1 MIETAARTEAHVGSR
16 TSLTVVVCAYTEAR
30 LPLLVQSIDALL
42 TELHA
47 TDELIVVIDYNEQLF
62 TTIGERY
69 AGRACVIENR
79 CAQGLSGA
87 RNTGVAAATRDVV
100 AFVDDDARI
109 APGWVEAMC
118 RGYEQP
124 QVAGIGGY
132 AQPVWPGERPGWF
145 PPEFDWVVGCSHRG
159 LPRSAAP
166 VRNFIGCNMSFRRRV
181 LSDVGDFNTAIG
193 RVGNRPVGCEETEL
207 CIRISQRDP
216 SMALMFDPNVVVQH
230 WVSENRVTMRY
241 FLDRCFSE
249 GLSKYKVSGMVGRSD
264 GLSSERTY
272 VLTIL
277 PLGVLRG
284 LLDAMRGGDGSRRA
298 AVGRSLAIV
307 IGCGATMTG
316 YLYAM
321 VHAWLRSTR

>member
-1 MIETAARTEAHVGSR
+1 MIETTARAEAGVATR
-16 TSLTVVVCAYTEAR
+16 TSLTVVVCAYTEER
-30 LPLLVQSIDALL
+30 LPLLVESLDALL
-42 TELHA
+42 SQLHA
-47 TDELIVVIDYNEQLF
+47 TDELIVVIDYNEKLL

-69 AGRACVIENR
+69 ARRAVVLENR
-79 CAQGLSGA
+79 CARGLSGA

-100 AFVDDDARI
+100 AFVDDDATI

-118 RGYEQP
+118 RGYGQP

-132 AQPVWPGERPGWF
+132 AQPVWPGRRPGWF
-145 PPEFDWVVGCSHRG
+145 PPEFDWVVGCSHLG

-166 VRNFIGCNMSFRRRV
+166 VRNFIGCNMSFRRSV
-181 LSDVGDFNTAIG
+181 LTEAGDFSTAIG

-216 SMALMFDPNVVVQH
+216 STTLMFDPNVVVRH
-230 WVSENRVTMRY
+230 SVSENRVTVKY

-264 GLSSERTY
+264 GLSSERDY
-272 VLTIL
+272 VLTVL
-277 PLGVLRG
+277 PFGVVRG
-284 LLDAMRGGDGSRRA
+284 LVDAVRGGGAVRRA
-298 AVGRSLAIV
+298 AAGRSLAIV
-307 IGCGATMTG
+307 VGCAATVTG

-321 VHAWLRSTR
+321 THARLGLT